1 MNLQTVEKEI
11 LPVQREMNFE
21 IGDTIKVH
29 YKIVE
34 GNRERIQVYEGVV
47 IAIDGSG
54 INKTVTV
61 RKVSFDV
68 GVERIFPFYSPKI
81 AKIEVS
87 RKSKVR
93 RSKLYFLR
101 DKKGKSARLK
111 EQVRKK
117 TDGKAVPDVAV
128 TQPVEAKSGE

>member
-1 MNLQTVEKEI
+1 MDLQTVEKEI

-47 IAIDGSG
+47 IAIDGTG
-54 INKTVTV
+54 INKSITV
-61 RKVSFDV
+61 RKISFDV

-117 TDGKAVPDVAV
+117 TDDKAVPDVAV
-128 TQPVEAKSGE
+128 TQPVEARPGE